1 MVVFRGL
8 FSFLHQTGCRIKNR
22 LYAWGIKR
30 SARSPIPVI
39 SVGNIS
45 FGGTEKTPLSIEILS
60 WLLGLGLRPAL
71 ISRGYKGRW
80 ERSGGVVSAG
90 EGPLAGWRE
99 AGDEPALIA
108 RKLPGAGV
116 FVGKRRIDSC
126 RKAREMGFQVAVLD
140 DGFQHRRLR
149 RDLDIVLINPSEIP
163 ALREP
168 LSSLKRADLI
178 LVRNGPRAG
187 RVEKSLIPEKVL
199 PYRVRLDGFVGPD
212 GKDAGPGDRF
222 KGKKVMAFCGIAK
235 PERFFNLLEDSGAHI
250 LGRFAFPDHFPYPQ
264 PARKK
269 LLAAFQ
275 ESGVESAVTTE
286 KDAVKLDPPGELQ
299 AGFPVFALKIKIEI
313 EDAFFERVRTALKP
327 YFPDI

>member
-1 MVVFRGL
+1 MVVFWGL
-8 FSFLHQTGCRIKNR
+8 FSFLHQTGCRIKNW
-22 LYAWGIKR
+22 LYARGIKR
-30 SARSPIPVI
+30 PFRSPIPVI

-45 FGGTEKTPLSIEILS
+45 FGGTEKTPLSIELLS
-60 WLLGLGLRPAL
+60 WLLSLGLRPAL
-71 ISRGYKGRW
+71 ISRGYRGRW

-90 EGPLAGWRE
+90 NGPLTGWRE

-126 RKAREMGFQVAVLD
+126 REARDMGFQVAVLD
-140 DGFQHRRLR
+140 DGFQHRRLH
-149 RDLDIVLINPSEIP
+149 RDLDIVLINPAEIP

-168 LSSLKRADLI
+168 LSSLERADLI

-187 RVEKSLIPEKVL
+187 RVEKSLLTVKVL
-199 PYRVRLDGFVGPD
+199 PYRVRLDGFASLD

-222 KGKKVMAFCGIAK
+222 KGKKILAFCGIAK
-235 PERFFNLLEDSGAHI
+235 PQRFFELLEGSGAHI

-269 LLAAFQ
+269 LMEAFR
-275 ESGVESAVTTE
+275 ESGAESAVTTE
-286 KDAVKLDPPGELQ
+286 KDAVKFDPAGEFQ
-299 AGFPVFALKIKIEI
+299 PGFPVFALKIKIEL

-327 YFPDI
+327 YCPGI